1 MQILVDLRMAVFLHT
16 GFIDT
21 TMAKFYYP
29 KNQHTYEALEE
40 VKMKDPTTG
49 EWKDAYLYTEVLPTG
64 LHKGMYVRE
73 KEDFLNKFQAVSN

>member
-1 MQILVDLRMAVFLHT
+1 MVTTMTT
-16 GFIDT
+16 GFTNT

-73 KEDFLNKFQAVSN
+73 KEDFLNKFQAVDN